1 MVAAYGSIAFAAAAW
16 QGAEGMLYQVSAR
29 TWSSF
34 SSPQM
39 YAKRVVGTTDG
50 DDCGGSRNWT
60 LAGKKEEC
68 IQTTYIARGGQ
79 VAMQIHSS
87 YRRHKALLAPDTVGQ
102 HYEHCQ
108 HRVPLAQD
116 TVGGGHRTPLT
127 TGPHRPLLTW
137 AQNTIMIH
145 TWGYCQ
151 RHRYYKYMTP

>member
-68 IQTTYIARGGQ
+68 ISQGVARSRGKSTVATGDTSHCWHQT
-79 VAMQIHSS
+79 
-87 YRRHKALLAPDTVGQ
+87 L
-102 HYEHCQ
+102 
-108 HRVPLAQD
+108 
-116 TVGGGHRTPLT
+116 
-127 TGPHRPLLTW
+127 
-137 AQNTIMIH
+137 
-145 TWGYCQ
+145 
-151 RHRYYKYMTP
+151 